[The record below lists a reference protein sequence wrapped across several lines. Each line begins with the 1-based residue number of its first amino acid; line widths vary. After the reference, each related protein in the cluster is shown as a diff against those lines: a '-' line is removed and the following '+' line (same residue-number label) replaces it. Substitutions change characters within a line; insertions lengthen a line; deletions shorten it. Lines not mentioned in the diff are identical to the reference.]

1 MRFHILTLFPE
12 MVMQGLMTSITGRAV
27 KQNKIAIEATNIRD
41 YTLDKHTKV
50 DDYPYGG
57 GAGMLMQAQPVYDAY
72 RSVADRLPD
81 GARKRVIYVTPQ
93 GTPFTQQM
101 AQDFAGSDDL
111 ILLCGHYEGIDE
123 RVLEEIVTDYVSIGD
138 YVLTGGELASMV
150 IVDAVARLVPEVLNN
165 NQSAETESFH
175 GNLLEYPQYSRPEV
189 WHDKKVP
196 DVLLSGNQKKI
207 GEWRLEQSVQRT
219 KERRPDLYARYAEL
233 QDCKNWM
240 MRQKLLHIDM
250 IELINRGR
258 ARIVYRDADELLLRD
273 MISGIYFHTRMAD
286 APQMDDKPSN
296 MQTRDLETNANRPDV
311 LQNRNA
317 TDWKLPRE
325 LGEDERIE
333 CIVLHQRDMVPLME
347 KYFHLET
354 DMECLQAVYTRR
366 EKLPVRGLYGPDGRG
381 ENGFSIHVLTEEFIP
396 FVTEHYSEI
405 GTEKYVTDRIRHGA
419 VYGAFYDEKI
429 VGFIANHEEGSIGM
443 LYVLPEYRKRH
454 VAMALETYC
463 MNLAIE
469 RSEIPYGQIV
479 LGNKPSISLQEKMG
493 ICFAKGMIVWMG
505 WAECTK
511 EVTN

>member
-41 YTLDKHTKV
+41 YTLDKHAKV

-81 GARKRVIYVTPQ
+81 GAKKRVIYVTPQ

-101 AQDFAGSDDL
+101 AQDFAACDDL

-123 RVLEEIVTDYVSIGD
+123 RVLEEVVTDYVSIGD

-150 IVDAVARLVPEVLNN
+150 IVDAVARLVPDVLNN
-165 NQSAETESFH
+165 DQSAETESFH

-196 DVLLSGNQKKI
+196 QVLLSGNQKKI
-207 GEWRLEQSVQRT
+207 NEWRLEQSVIRT
-219 KERRPDLYARYAEL
+219 KERRPDLYEKYEAL
-233 QDCKNWM
+233 QDCKKWM

-258 ARIVYRDADELLLRD
+258 ARIVYRDAKELLLRD
-273 MISGIYFHTRMAD
+273 MISGIYFHTRMAEV
-286 APQMDDKPSN
+286 PRIKEPSN
-296 MQTRDLETNANRPDV
+296 VQACDLGEDANRPV
-311 LQNRNA
+311 ELQNWDTA
-317 TDWKLPRE
+317 EWKLPQE
-325 LGEDERIE
+325 ISKGERIE
-333 CIVLHQRDMVPLME
+333 CIAIHQREMVPFME
-347 KYFHLET
+347 KYFHLKT
-354 DMECLQAVYTRR
+354 DMECIQGAYTRK

-381 ENGFSIHVLTEEFIP
+381 ENGFSIRTLTEEFIP
-396 FVTEHYSEI
+396 FVAEHYSEI
-405 GTEKYVTDRIRHGA
+405 GSPEYVTERILHGA
-419 VYGAFYDEKI
+419 VYGAFYEEKI
-429 VGFIANHEEGSIGM
+429 VGFIADHEEGSIGM

-463 MNLAIE
+463 MNLAVE
-469 RSEIPYGQIV
+469 RGEIPYGQVV
-479 LGNKPSISLQEKMG
+479 LGNEASIRLQEKMG
-493 ICFAKGMIVWMG
+493 ICFAKGTVVWMG
-505 WAECTK
+505 WAES
-511 EVTN
+511 VLDN

>member
-41 YTLDKHTKV
+41 YTLDKHAKV

-81 GARKRVIYVTPQ
+81 GAKKRVIYVTPQ

-165 NQSAETESFH
+165 DQSAETESFH

-219 KERRPDLYARYAEL
+219 KERRPDLYAKYEEL
-233 QDCKNWM
+233 QECKKCM

-258 ARIVYRDADELLLRD
+258 ARIVYHDADEILLRD
-273 MISGIYFHTRMAD
+273 MISGIYFHTRMAEV
-286 APQMDDKPSN
+286 PRIEEPSN
-296 MQTRDLETNANRPDV
+296 VQACDLGEDVNRPDE
-311 LQNRNA
+311 LQNWDTA
-317 TDWKLPRE
+317 EWKLLQE
-325 LGEDERIE
+325 ISKDERIE
-333 CIVLHQRDMVPLME
+333 CIAIHQREMVPFME
-347 KYFHLET
+347 KYFHLKT
-354 DMECLQAVYTRR
+354 DMECIQGAYTRR

-381 ENGFSIHVLTEEFIP
+381 ENGFSIRTLTEEFIP
-396 FVTEHYSEI
+396 FVAEHYSEI
-405 GTEKYVTDRIRHGA
+405 GSPEYVTERILHGA
-419 VYGAFYDEKI
+419 VYGAFYEEKI

-493 ICFAKGMIVWMG
+493 ICFAKGTIVWMG
-505 WAECTK
+505 WAEYTK

>member
-41 YTLDKHTKV
+41 YTLDKHAKV

-81 GARKRVIYVTPQ
+81 GAKKRVIYVTPQ

-165 NQSAETESFH
+165 DQSAETESFH

-219 KERRPDLYARYAEL
+219 KERRPDLYAKYEEL
-233 QDCKNWM
+233 QECKKCM

-258 ARIVYRDADELLLRD
+258 ARIVYHDADEILLRD
-273 MISGIYFHTRMAD
+273 MISGIYFHTRMAEV
-286 APQMDDKPSN
+286 PRIEEPSN
-296 MQTRDLETNANRPDV
+296 VQACDLGEDVNRPDE
-311 LQNRNA
+311 LQNWDTA
-317 TDWKLPRE
+317 EWKLLQE
-325 LGEDERIE
+325 ISKDERIE
-333 CIVLHQRDMVPLME
+333 CIAIHQREMVPFME
-347 KYFHLET
+347 KYFHLKT
-354 DMECLQAVYTRR
+354 DMECIQGAYTRR

-381 ENGFSIHVLTEEFIP
+381 ENGFSIRTLTEEFIP
-396 FVTEHYSEI
+396 FVAEHYSEI
-405 GTEKYVTDRIRHGA
+405 GSPEYVTERILHGA
-419 VYGAFYDEKI
+419 VYGAFYEEKI
-429 VGFIANHEEGSIGM
+429 VGFIADHEEGSIGM

-463 MNLAIE
+463 MNLAVE
-469 RSEIPYGQIV
+469 RGEIPYGQVV
-479 LGNKPSISLQEKMG
+479 LGNEASIHLQEKMG
-493 ICFAKGMIVWMG
+493 ICFAKGTVVWMG
-505 WAECTK
+505 WAES
-511 EVTN
+511 VLVI

>member
-41 YTLDKHTKV
+41 YTLDKHAKV

-81 GARKRVIYVTPQ
+81 GAKKRVIYVTPQ

-123 RVLEEIVTDYVSIGD
+123 RVLEEVVTDYVSIGD

-150 IVDAVARLVPEVLNN
+150 IVDAVARLVPDVLNN
-165 NQSAETESFH
+165 DQSAETESFH

-196 DVLLSGNQKKI
+196 QVLLSGNQKKI
-207 GEWRLEQSVQRT
+207 NEWRLEQSVIRT
-219 KERRPDLYARYAEL
+219 QERRPDLYAKYEEL
-233 QDCKNWM
+233 QECKKCM

-258 ARIVYRDADELLLRD
+258 ARIVYHDADEILLRD
-273 MISGIYFHTRMAD
+273 MISGIYFHTRMAEV
-286 APQMDDKPSN
+286 PRIEEPSN
-296 MQTRDLETNANRPDV
+296 VQACDLGEDVNRPDE
-311 LQNRNA
+311 LQNWDTA
-317 TDWKLPRE
+317 EWKLLQE
-325 LGEDERIE
+325 ISKDERIE
-333 CIVLHQRDMVPLME
+333 CIAIHQREMVPFME
-347 KYFHLET
+347 KYFHLKT
-354 DMECLQAVYTRR
+354 DMECIQGAYTRR

-381 ENGFSIHVLTEEFIP
+381 ENGFSIRTLTEEFIP
-396 FVTEHYSEI
+396 FVAEHYSEI
-405 GTEKYVTDRIRHGA
+405 GSPEYVTERILHGA
-419 VYGAFYDEKI
+419 VYGAFYEEKI
-429 VGFIANHEEGSIGM
+429 VGFIADHEEGSIGM

-463 MNLAIE
+463 MNLAVE
-469 RSEIPYGQIV
+469 RGEIPYGQVV
-479 LGNKPSISLQEKMG
+479 LGNEASIRLQEKMG
-493 ICFAKGMIVWMG
+493 ICFAKGTVVWMG
-505 WAECTK
+505 WAES
-511 EVTN
+511 VLDN